1 MNKPILTDDELS
13 RKIWLV
19 QNFAITFAKHP
30 TLENAAHLAKA
41 KAELHAY
48 VMEGSPCLSIF
59 R

>member
-13 RKIWLV
+13 RKIQLV
-19 QNFAITFAKHP
+19 QNIAMTFANCP

-48 VMEGSPCLSIF
+48 VMEG
-59 R
+59 RNV

>member
-19 QNFAITFAKHP
+19 QNIAITFANCP
-30 TLENAAHLAKA
+30 TLENAANLARA

-48 VMEGSPCLSIF
+48 VMEGCNV
-59 R
+59 

>member
-19 QNFAITFAKHP
+19 QHLAIAYANCP
-30 TLENAAHLAKA
+30 TLENVVRLVKA

-48 VMEGSPCLSIF
+48 VMEG
-59 R
+59 RNV